1 MLDLG
6 SDAVDAE
13 ARERLLPGRAVR
25 LSRKHP
31 EIHGRL
37 QHTGSDF
44 RGPKGHAVRVTSP
57 QYRQSRS

>member
-13 ARERLLPGRAVR
+13 ARERLLSERVVR

-37 QHTGSDF
+37 QHTGSDKSR
-44 RGPKGHAVRVTSP
+44 RGFPPR
-57 QYRQSRS
+57 